1 MRAASGHL
9 DFDLDLAVKQSSD
22 NPVYYAQYAHARLSS
37 ILAAASD
44 IKIDESGAL
53 LKEYSELELSKKLA
67 SFEDVVKTASKERA
81 PYKITNYIHE
91 LAEKVH
97 AFYTECRV
105 IDRDNLE
112 VTSARLG
119 LCLASKIV
127 LRNALYLVGV
137 SAPEK
142 M

>member
-1 MRAASGHL
+1 MRTASGHL

-22 NPVYYAQYAHARLSS
+22 NPVYYAQYAHARLASVLTS
-37 ILAAASD
+37 ASD
-44 IKIDESGAL
+44 IALDKSGSE
-53 LKEYSELELSKKLA
+53 LKEKSELDLIKTLA
-67 SFEDVVKTASKERA
+67 KFPDVVKVASKERA

-91 LAEKVH
+91 VAEKIH

-105 IDRDNLE
+105 IDRDNLK
-112 VTSARLG
+112 VTSSRLG

-127 LRNALYLVGV
+127 LSNALKLVGV
-137 SAPEK
+137 SAPDH